1 MATQV
6 AKPGGRNKT
15 KNLIEESGL
24 PLVYKLAAS
33 LPGPAAATPRDEFV
47 RTYVNS
53 LTVFQKEAFVT
64 SKRAGQTW
72 RFTSDE
78 GKYLMGHDAAP
89 APLTFLTVGMVS
101 SYMNEVLALAKARSI
116 ELHDLKLIQD
126 NYYSMQGSMRQG
138 TMTASAKNVDLT
150 MEVSTNASKDELND
164 LMLNAV
170 AASPL
175 NGLMR
180 GKKESLFTLS
190 HNGAE
195 VTPDTALPL
204 GKPALDFD
212 RNAHAVQMAPG
223 EWDGI
228 LRRGP
233 ITPKSALTNST
244 DGSSL
249 TDHQDRVLHLRGIC
263 TLREDGV
270 KQIEQQLFNPH
281 GSIFY
286 FLSDEGKA
294 DGGQGRAPS
303 AASYISAG
311 IGFCFMTQF
320 GRFAKMSD
328 SKLKHYHIVQDAHF
342 SLGGASGGTGKPGAA
357 DPLETHVHIQSSEDD
372 AFARYILDV
381 SERTCFLHAFCRTD
395 LKTKIKIKTL

>member
-1 MATQV
+1 MSAAQ
-6 AKPGGRNKT
+6 AQQRNT
-15 KNLIEESGL
+15 TRNLVEESGL
-24 PLVYKLAAS
+24 PLVFKLAHP
-33 LPGPAAATPRDEFV
+33 LPGLPKSARDESV

-64 SKRAGQTW
+64 SRRAGQTW

-78 GKYLMGHDAAP
+78 GKYLLGHDAAP

-101 SYMNEVLALAKARSI
+101 SYMNEVLALAKARGI
-116 ELHDLKLIQD
+116 DLEDVTLIQD

-138 TMTASAKNVDLT
+138 SMTASAKNVDLT
-150 MEVSTNASKDELND
+150 LEATSSASTQELTN

-180 GKKESLFTLS
+180 GEKESLFTLS

-195 VTPDTALPL
+195 IATDAALPL
-204 GKPALDFD
+204 NKPMLPYDLKGGQPAIAAGD
-212 RNAHAVQMAPG
+212 
-223 EWDGI
+223 WTGI
-228 LRRGP
+228 IRRGP
-233 ITPKSALTNST
+233 ITPKSALTNSS

-249 TDHQDRVLHLRGIC
+249 TDQQDRILHLRGIC
-263 TLREDGV
+263 TLRADGV

-286 FLSDEGKA
+286 FLSDEGTQ
-294 DGGQGRAPS
+294 DGGRGLAPN

-320 GRFAKMSD
+320 GRFAKMSN
-328 SKLKHYHIVQDAHF
+328 SKLKEYHIIQDSYF
-342 SLGGASGGTGKPGAA
+342 SLGGASGATGQLGAA
-357 DPLETHVHIQSSEDD
+357 DPLETHVHITSEEGDD
-372 AFARYILDV
+372 FARYILDV

-395 LKTKIKIKTL
+395 LKTKIKIRQH